1 MLQQVQ
7 AGAGEQGGQGD
18 AVPRVREALHRQ
30 VPPDRVHEV
39 RPGAVPRLR
48 PGAHRQVSPQE
59 LRRTQVITRHFSG
72 ELNIAS

>member
-1 MLQQVQ
+1 MP
-7 AGAGEQGGQGD
+7 G
-18 AVPRVREALHRQ
+18 VRPALHRQ

-59 LRRTQVITRHFSG
+59 LRRPQIIIRKKTGIVRGSLIY
-72 ELNIAS
+72 ELPQIQLW